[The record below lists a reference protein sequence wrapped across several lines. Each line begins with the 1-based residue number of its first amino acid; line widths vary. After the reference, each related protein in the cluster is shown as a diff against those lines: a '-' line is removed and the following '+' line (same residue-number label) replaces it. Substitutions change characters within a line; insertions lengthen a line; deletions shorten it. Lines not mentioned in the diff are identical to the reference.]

1 MVSRLRELS
10 LSVTPDEATII
21 GLGIF
26 EDTGGFTFNS
36 TTEHDFEAAAWL
48 KTQGMELETIR
59 EIMNRELSAEQ
70 VAILSQLIE
79 AAATHSIS
87 GISVVVTEV
96 DLDAYVGDFALLIHK
111 LMDMENMR
119 VLFAIGRMG
128 NRIQL
133 VARSKAPTTQ
143 IGRASCR
150 ERV

>member
-1 MVSRLRELS
+1 
-10 LSVTPDEATII
+10 
-21 GLGIF
+21 
-26 EDTGGFTFNS
+26 
-36 TTEHDFEAAAWL
+36 
-48 KTQGMELETIR
+48 MELETIR

-133 VARSKAPTTQ
+133 VARSRAPEVDVSV
-143 IGRASCR
+143 ICASFGGGGHAYAASASIKDR
-150 ERV
+150 TISQVKDELFALLYSHINPQMVVRKFMSSPVVRIQAG